1 MASMGPHRAPVA
13 ADARRAQGCPRPSP
27 LSARQGLLSRRPLRR
42 VLLSLTPSYTPAL
55 GRPSSVRQDP
65 GSNLSVPR
73 EDYVQLRYRKSA
85 DGARRPAA
93 LLPPARTPLRTPPP
107 GRSSAPPRRRARVPW
122 RAGVPLRPS
131 LPLRLRSLS
140 ALLLAAGLGA
150 EQMYRLTN
158 GTARALAAEP
168 ALLGALVQEAGEV
181 WVSKAQLQQA
191 RAPRARARALA
202 AAAPPR
208 GRGVA
213 LRCLGAASPL
223 LTPPRTAAWVGA
235 GLGPAQGA
243 GARRHLQLRRGGL
256 R

>member
-1 MASMGPHRAPVA
+1 MRAALPPC
-13 ADARRAQGCPRPSP
+13 CPRHA
-27 LSARQGLLSRRPLRR
+27 LRSALH
-42 VLLSLTPSYTPAL
+42 
-55 GRPSSVRQDP
+55 
-65 GSNLSVPR
+65 
-73 EDYVQLRYRKSA
+73 
-85 DGARRPAA
+85 
-93 LLPPARTPLRTPPP
+93 PP
-107 GRSSAPPRRRARVPW
+107 GAPPHLRGAARASRGAPACRSAP
-122 RAGVPLRPS
+122 

-191 RAPRARARALA
+191 RAPRARARDLA